1 MRKNKIAILILI
13 SVMAMMFISS
23 CGDDGG
29 NTTLI
34 TGTLMSL
41 DMENA
46 TVNIDGKN
54 YKVAEG
60 MKNFESQ
67 AEVGIAYEFTLD
79 IHGNI
84 VSAKPL

>member
-1 MRKNKIAILILI
+1 MRKYKIAILILI
-13 SVMAMMFISS
+13 SVMVMMFISS

-29 NTTLI
+29 DTKMI

-41 DMENA
+41 NMENG
-46 TVNIDGKN
+46 TVNIDGKEYN
-54 YKVAEG
+54 VAEG

-84 VSAKPL
+84 IAAKRM